1 MQAVA
6 LPHFSHPCLAVI
18 WRNWNRVPVERLAR
32 VLQAPEE
39 ELKEAA
45 GLMGLDDGGC
55 DRRWLSRGYLT
66 LIRSNWHLLTYEG
79 LTELLGVSRE
89 KLDFIL
95 KEDDFMWVKLGR
107 QKPEVEPP
115 LWKNLSEGWRKQAKG
130 IGQSVRALPQYRENA
145 FDFLDAFYGPAQPV
159 EPVSSSGLRMVYSY
173 FAVYGDPLLDR
184 EIDPYPEALLAQYAA
199 QGVNGIWLQGILYQL
214 TPFPFAPE
222 LSEGWERRIEGL
234 RALIERAGRYGIGVY
249 LYLNEPRSME
259 EAFFCRYPQLK
270 GYAEGGEAA
279 LCTSRDEVKA
289 YLEGAAYALFASAPG
304 LAGFFTI
311 TMSENLTHCYSHNLN
326 TTCKACAARSPAQ
339 VVAEVNNLL
348 ARGARRAN
356 PAAQCIAWNWEWS
369 EEWAGEVVDAL
380 SEGQSVMCTSEA
392 RMPTCV
398 GGVPGTVVDYTISNP
413 GPGELARRIWR
424 QAREAGLKACAKVQ
438 FNNSWE
444 MSAAPYL
451 PVFDLVA
458 QHARQ
463 LKASGVEH
471 VMLSWTLGG
480 APTPVLKLAAR
491 ILDAQPGESALQDFL
506 AEEYGAQADVV
517 DQAQRAFSE
526 AFRQFPFDVAV
537 VYLAPQTYGPM
548 SLLYPEPTGWKAT
561 MIGYPYDDLAG
572 WRSIYPEEVFE
583 QQFSLL
589 CEKWRQGLA
598 LLEGE
603 KGSAAFEEFVRMARA
618 CLCHF
623 SSTLNQIR
631 FVRARDGKAGRETLL
646 SILTAERKATLEMM
660 ALRAQDSR
668 LGFEASNHYYY
679 GQRELMEKLLN
690 LSQVSEQLKAKA
702 PQEG

>member
-32 VLQAPEE
+32 VLQAPQE

-115 LWKNLSEGWRKQAKG
+115 LWKNLPEGWRKQAKG

-526 AFRQFPFDVAV
+526 AFRQFPFDVGV
-537 VYLAPQTYGPM
+537 LYKAPQNYGPM

-589 CEKWRQGLA
+589 CGKWRQGLA

-603 KGSAAFEEFVRMARA
+603 KGGAAFEEFVRMARA

-646 SILTAERKATLEMM
+646 SILTAERKATLDMM

>member
-1 MQAVA
+1 MQAVT
-6 LPHFSHPCLAVI
+6 LPHFPHPCLAVI
-18 WRNWNRVPVERLAR
+18 WRNWNRAPVERLAR

-115 LWKNLSEGWRKQAKG
+115 LWKTLPEGWRKQAKG

-289 YLEGAAYALFASAPG
+289 YLEDAAYALFASAPG

-326 TTCKACAARSPAQ
+326 TTCPACAARSPAQ

-471 VMLSWTLGG
+471 VMFSWTLGG

-506 AEEYGAQADVV
+506 AEEYGAQAGVV

-526 AFRQFPFDVAV
+526 AFRQFPFDVGV
-537 VYLAPQTYGPM
+537 LYKAPQNYGPM

-603 KGSAAFEEFVRMARA
+603 KGGAAFEEFVRMARA

-631 FVRARDGKAGRETLL
+631 FVRARDGQAGRETLL

>member
-115 LWKNLSEGWRKQAKG
+115 LWKNLPEGWRKQAKG

-289 YLEGAAYALFASAPG
+289 YLEDAAYALFASAPG

-589 CEKWRQGLA
+589 CGKWRQGLA

-603 KGSAAFEEFVRMARA
+603 KGGAAFEEFVRMARA

>member
-6 LPHFSHPCLAVI
+6 LPHFPHPCLAVI

-115 LWKNLSEGWRKQAKG
+115 LWKTLPEGWRKQAKG

-289 YLEGAAYALFASAPG
+289 YLEDAAYALFASAPG

-326 TTCKACAARSPAQ
+326 TTCPACAARSPAQ

-471 VMLSWTLGG
+471 VMFSWTLGG

-526 AFRQFPFDVAV
+526 AFRQFPFDVGV
-537 VYLAPQTYGPM
+537 LYKAPQNYGPM

-603 KGSAAFEEFVRMARA
+603 KGGAAFEEFVRMARA

>member
-1 MQAVA
+1 MQAVT
-6 LPHFSHPCLAVI
+6 LPHFPHPCLAVI
-18 WRNWNRVPVERLAR
+18 WRNWNRAPVERLAR

-115 LWKNLSEGWRKQAKG
+115 LWKTLPEGWRKQAKG

-289 YLEGAAYALFASAPG
+289 YLEDAAYALFASAPG

-326 TTCKACAARSPAQ
+326 TTCPACAARSPAQ

-471 VMLSWTLGG
+471 VMFSWTLGG

-506 AEEYGAQADVV
+506 AEEYGAQAGVV

-526 AFRQFPFDVAV
+526 AFRQFPFDVGV
-537 VYLAPQTYGPM
+537 LYKAPQNYGPM

-603 KGSAAFEEFVRMARA
+603 KGGAAFEEFVRMARA

-631 FVRARDGKAGRETLL
+631 FVRARDGQAGRETLL

-702 PQEG
+702 PQEE

>member
-1 MQAVA
+1 MQAVT
-6 LPHFSHPCLAVI
+6 LPHFPHPCLAVI
-18 WRNWNRVPVERLAR
+18 WRNWNRAPVERLAR

-115 LWKNLSEGWRKQAKG
+115 LWKTLPEGWRKQAKG

-326 TTCKACAARSPAQ
+326 TTCKVCAARSPAQ

-369 EEWAGEVVDAL
+369 EKWAGEVVDAL

-471 VMLSWTLGG
+471 VMFSWTLGG

-506 AEEYGAQADVV
+506 AEEYGAQAGVV

-526 AFRQFPFDVAV
+526 AFRQFPFDVGV
-537 VYLAPQTYGPM
+537 LYKAPQNYGPM

-603 KGSAAFEEFVRMARA
+603 KGGAAFEEFVRMARA

-631 FVRARDGKAGRETLL
+631 FVRARDGQAGRETLL

>member
-1 MQAVA
+1 MRAVT
-6 LPHFSHPCLAVI
+6 LPHFPHPCLAVL
-18 WRNWNRVPVERLAR
+18 WRNWNRVPVVRLAR
-32 VLQAPEE
+32 VLQAPEA

-45 GLMGLDDGGC
+45 SLMGLDGGAC
-55 DRRWLSRGYLT
+55 DMRWLSRGYLT

-79 LTELLGVSRE
+79 LTELLGITRE

-107 QKPEVEPP
+107 QKPEAEPP
-115 LWKNLSEGWRKQAKG
+115 LWKKLPQGWRRQAQA
-130 IGQSVRALPQYRENA
+130 IGQSVKSFPAYRENA

-159 EPVSSSGLRMVYSY
+159 EPVCGGGLRMVYSY
-173 FAVYGDPLLDR
+173 FAVYGDPLMDR
-184 EIDPYPEALLAQYAA
+184 DIDPYPEALLARYAA
-199 QGVNGIWLQGILYQL
+199 EGVNGIWLQGILYQL

-222 LSEGWERRIEGL
+222 LSAGWERRIEGL
-234 RALIERAGRYGIGVY
+234 RALVERAGRYGIGVY

-289 YLEGAAYALFASAPG
+289 YLEDAAYALFASVPG

-311 TMSENLTHCYSHNLN
+311 TMSENLTHCYSHNLD
-326 TTCKACAARSPAQ
+326 TACPACAARRPAQ

-356 PAAQCIAWNWEWS
+356 PGARCIAWNWGWS
-369 EEWAGEVVDAL
+369 EAWAGEVVSAL
-380 SEGQSVMCTSEA
+380 SEGQSVMCTSETG
-392 RMPTCV
+392 MPTCV
-398 GGVPGTVVDYTISNP
+398 GGVPGSVIDYTISNP
-413 GPGELARRIWR
+413 GPGELARRLWHK
-424 QAREAGLKACAKVQ
+424 ARDAGLAACAKVQ

-444 MSAAPYL
+444 MSAVPYL
-451 PVFDLVA
+451 PVFGLVA

-463 LKASGVEH
+463 LKACGVEH

-480 APTPVLKLAAR
+480 APTPVLKLATR
-491 ILDAQPGESALQDFL
+491 ILNAQSGETALEDFL
-506 AEEYGAQADVV
+506 AAEYGAQAAVV
-517 DQAQRAFSE
+517 DRAQRLFSE
-526 AFRQFPFDVAV
+526 AFRQFPFDVGV
-537 VYLAPQTYGPM
+537 LYMAPQNYGPM

-561 MIGYPYDDLAG
+561 MIGFPYDDLAG
-572 WRSIYPEEVFE
+572 WRSVYPEEVFE
-583 QQFSLL
+583 RQFGLL
-589 CEKWRQGLA
+589 CDKWRQGLA

-603 KGSAAFEEFVRMARA
+603 SGGAAFEEFVRMARA

-631 FVRARDGKAGRETLL
+631 YVRARDGQAGRETLL
-646 SILTAERKATLEMM
+646 RILAAEREATLQLM

-690 LSQVSEQLKAKA
+690 LSQVAERLG
-702 PQEG
+702 EG

>member
-6 LPHFSHPCLAVI
+6 LPHFPHPCLAVI

-115 LWKNLSEGWRKQAKG
+115 LWKTLPEGWRKQAKG

-289 YLEGAAYALFASAPG
+289 YLEDAAYALFASAPG

-326 TTCKACAARSPAQ
+326 TTCPACAARSPAQ

-471 VMLSWTLGG
+471 VMFSWTLGG

-526 AFRQFPFDVAV
+526 AFRQFPFDVGV
-537 VYLAPQTYGPM
+537 LYKAPQNYGPM

-603 KGSAAFEEFVRMARA
+603 KGGAAFEEFVRMARA

-631 FVRARDGKAGRETLL
+631 FVRARDGQAGRETLL

>member
-1 MQAVA
+1 MQAVV
-6 LPHFSHPCLAVI
+6 LPHFPHPCLAVI

-115 LWKNLSEGWRKQAKG
+115 LWKNLPEGWRKQAKG

-561 MIGYPYDDLAG
+561 MQGYPYDDLTG

-603 KGSAAFEEFVRMARA
+603 KGGAAFEEFVRMARA